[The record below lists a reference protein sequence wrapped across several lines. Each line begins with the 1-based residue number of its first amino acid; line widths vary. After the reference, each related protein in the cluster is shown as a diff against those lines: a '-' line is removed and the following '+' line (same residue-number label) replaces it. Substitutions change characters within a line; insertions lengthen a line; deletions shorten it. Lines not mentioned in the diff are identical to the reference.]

1 MKTSPQNIFNKSAH
15 SAFDAP
21 DNFKLSETNILELLR
36 EPDTNKTNHVRSDSP
51 VTKVFLSPSYCSQRD
66 FNHTSL
72 SGCRSTPSGRKSPIN
87 GLTYDVFVKSS
98 SGSDLTSMNHTEL
111 TDSDEESGIRK
122 HETEKLLVRH
132 YSVGHRPTCKS
143 EFTLSTERDNQYTI
157 EMNGVDPHVS
167 DEVKVITSNM

>member
-1 MKTSPQNIFNKSAH
+1 MKTSPQNIFSKSAH

-36 EPDTNKTNHVRSDSP
+36 ETDTCNKTNHVRSDSP
-51 VTKVFLSPSYCSQRD
+51 VTKVFLSPPYCSQRD
-66 FNHTSL
+66 FNNTSL

-98 SGSDLTSMNHTEL
+98 SGSDLTSMNHTES
-111 TDSDEESGIRK
+111 TDSDEETGIRK

-143 EFTLSTERDNQYTI
+143 EFTLSTERDHYTI
-157 EMNGVDPHVS
+157 EMNGVDPQAS
-167 DEVKVITSNM
+167 DEAKVTTSNM